1 MIPPIFVYIT
11 LLAIII
17 AIMLGIPVAF
27 ALGGVSLLIGL
38 PLLGL
43 NFLSIIPQTCF
54 GMMTNY
60 VFVAVFL
67 FIFMG
72 TLLERAGVAD
82 RLYGSLFLLLG
93 RLKGG
98 LAASTIVMATLFG
111 ACTGIVGAGVLTIGL
126 IALPGMLGRGYDK
139 ELATGSIMCGGGLG
153 VIIPPSIMLI
163 MYGSVGAV
171 NIAQLFVAGII
182 PGLLFSSCY
191 IAYVLIRCHFQPEKG
206 PSIPKEE
213 RAKVSRRDLAAMMG
227 TSLVPPLFL
236 IFSVIGTIFLG
247 IAAPSEAAAMGSL
260 GAMIVAAAYG
270 KLNWKTLGEAGIEA
284 LRITSMVLF
293 IVIAAKM
300 FMAVWLAMGAKMVI
314 TSFLTGLPFG
324 PLGVL
329 LVLLIVVLIMGMF
342 TDWIGLIFV
351 LVPIFAPIATNL
363 GYEPLVFGML
373 FCCTLQISNMTPPF
387 AYSVFYLKSIAPPDV
402 TVADM
407 YRGALPFVALQVIVV
422 FILITFPYLIT
433 FLPGIMSY

>member
-11 LLAIII
+11 LLVIII

-27 ALGGVSLLIGL
+27 ALGGISLLIGL

-93 RLKGG
+93 PLKGG
-98 LAASTIVMATLFG
+98 LAASTIIMATLFG

-126 IALPGMLGRGYDK
+126 LALPGMLTRGYDK

-182 PGLLFSSCY
+182 PGFLFSSCY

-213 RAKVSRRDLAAMMG
+213 RAKTTRRQLLVMTG

-300 FMAVWLAMGAKMVI
+300 FMAVWLAMGAKTII

-324 PLGVL
+324 RLGLL
-329 LVLLIVVLIMGMF
+329 LVILMVVLIMGMF

-351 LVPIFAPIATNL
+351 LVPIFAPIAINL

-422 FILITFPYLIT
+422 FILIAFPFLIT
-433 FLPGIMSY
+433 FLPGIMRY

>member
-1 MIPPIFVYIT
+1 
-11 LLAIII
+11 
-17 AIMLGIPVAF
+17 
-27 ALGGVSLLIGL
+27 
-38 PLLGL
+38 
-43 NFLSIIPQTCF
+43 
-54 GMMTNY
+54 
-60 VFVAVFL
+60 
-67 FIFMG
+67 
-72 TLLERAGVAD
+72 
-82 RLYGSLFLLLG
+82 
-93 RLKGG
+93 
-98 LAASTIVMATLFG
+98 
-111 ACTGIVGAGVLTIGL
+111 
-126 IALPGMLGRGYDK
+126 
-139 ELATGSIMCGGGLG
+139 
-153 VIIPPSIMLI
+153 

-182 PGLLFSSCY
+182 PGILFSGCY

-324 PLGVL
+324 PLGIL
-329 LVLLIVVLIMGMF
+329 LVILMVVMIMGMF